1 MKPTLLVLAAGM
13 GSRYGGLKQLDQ
25 VGPSG
30 ETIIDYSIYDAIR
43 AGFGKIV
50 FIIRKDIEAPFKESI
65 GKRYEGKI
73 AIEYAFQ
80 ELNKLPTGFTIP
92 PQRQKPWGTGHAV
105 LCARDVIHEPFAVIN
120 ADDFYGANGYQLLAD
135 CLSHAKD
142 GAKADYC
149 MCGFI
154 LRNTLSDNGTVSRGI
169 CKINNGY
176 LASVTEMTKIERNG
190 NAARNIEDGA
200 QCDLTGDEIASM
212 NMWGFTPSLFEHLER
227 LFIEFLQANGQKEKS
242 EFYIPSV
249 ADTLIKEGKAEVKVM
264 ESRDSWFGITY
275 REDKDNVVTSIQALV
290 AKGIYPNKLF

>member
-50 FIIRKDIEAPFKESI
+50 FIIRKDIEAPFKETI

-80 ELNKLPTGFTIP
+80 ELNKLPSGFSVP

-135 CLSHAKD
+135 YLNQAKD
-142 GAKADYC
+142 GAKADFC

-169 CKINNGY
+169 CKINGGC

-200 QCDLTGDEIASM
+200 RCDLTGDEIASM
-212 NMWGFTPSLFEHLER
+212 NMWGFTPSLFGHLER
-227 LFIEFLQANGQKEKS
+227 LFIEFLKVSGQKEKS

-249 ADTLIKEGKAEVKVM
+249 ADALIKEGKAEVKVM
-264 ESRDSWFGITY
+264 ASRDSWFGITY
-275 REDKDNVVTSIQALV
+275 REDKDIVVNSIRALV
-290 AKGIYPNKLF
+290 AKGVYPNKLF

>member
-80 ELNKLPTGFTIP
+80 ELNKLPAGFSVP

-120 ADDFYGANGYQLLAD
+120 ADDFYGANGYQLLAG
-135 CLSHAKD
+135 CLSQAED
-142 GAKADYC
+142 GVKAAYC

-169 CKINNGY
+169 CKINEGY
-176 LASVTEMTKIERNG
+176 LASVTETTRIERNG
-190 NAARNIEDGA
+190 RAARNIEEGA
-200 QCDLTGDEIASM
+200 QCDLTGDEIVSM
-212 NMWGFTPSLFEHLER
+212 NMWGFTPSLFGHLER
-227 LFIEFLQANGQKEKS
+227 LFIEFLKTSGQKEKS

-275 REDKDNVVTSIQALV
+275 REDKDNVVNSIRALV
-290 AKGIYPNKLF
+290 AKGDYPEKLF

>member
-50 FIIRKDIEAPFKESI
+50 FIIRKDIEAPFKESV

-80 ELNKLPTGFTIP
+80 ELNKLPAGFSVP

-120 ADDFYGANGYQLLAD
+120 ADDFYGADGYRLLAD
-135 CLSHAKD
+135 YLNHAKD

-169 CKINNGY
+169 CKITDGH

-227 LFIEFLQANGQKEKS
+227 LFIEFLQVSGQQEKS

-249 ADTLIKEGKAEVKVM
+249 ADTLIKANKAEVKVM

-275 REDKDNVVTSIQALV
+275 REDKANVVESIRTLV
-290 AKGIYPNKLF
+290 AKGVYPHKLF